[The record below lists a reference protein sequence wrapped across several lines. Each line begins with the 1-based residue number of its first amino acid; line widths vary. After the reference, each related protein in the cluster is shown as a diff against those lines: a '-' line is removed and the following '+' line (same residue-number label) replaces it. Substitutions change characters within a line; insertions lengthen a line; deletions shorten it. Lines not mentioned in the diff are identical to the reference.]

1 MLSSIVILQ
10 TSYKPTFAGRTYA
23 ITLTS
28 PFFLRHIFN
37 HVKNSITKS
46 EGIFQSIHSI
56 FLKKAKTPKAISQQP
71 PGCIIKTHGS
81 TRIFHSQG
89 TKPLFDSVRKGG
101 IHPSHCAGTHSHP
114 AGDDSLL
121 CRYLSVNVFLSVS
134 GCPLV
139 SYFLRRLYS
148 ERGFMTSRQSRS
160 PRSRAM
166 ISTSA
171 VAMLVATGMLY
182 MSHIRSSSCS
192 VSS

>member
-1 MLSSIVILQ
+1 MFFRSSCALETSFLLYEYTLSPHPKQNPEGYLATASGVHLF
-10 TSYKPTFAGRTYA
+10 TKHTVPPEYFTHRATPTGA
-23 ITLTS
+23 
-28 PFFLRHIFN
+28 
-37 HVKNSITKS
+37 V
-46 EGIFQSIHSI
+46 
-56 FLKKAKTPKAISQQP
+56 
-71 PGCIIKTHGS
+71 
-81 TRIFHSQG
+81 
-89 TKPLFDSVRKGG
+89 PLFSCIRKGG

-114 AGDDSLL
+114 LRDDPLL

-160 PRSRAM
+160 PRSSAM